1 MPPMRFAELL
11 AGSELDAPLRQEI
24 DELLAIKQR
33 AGEAQYGPRRPL
45 LHVFI
50 QHELERGENPPMLPD
65 SRDGDIASLDSLLMR
80 TVLAG

>member
-11 AGSELDAPLRQEI
+11 AGSELDAALRQEI

-45 LHVFI
+45 LHAFI
-50 QHELERGENPPMLPD
+50 QHELERGENPPTLPD
-65 SRDGDIASLDSLLMR
+65 SRDGEIASLDSLLMR
-80 TVLAG
+80 TVLAE